1 VIAGTLLRADDFPGL
16 RLYLSVVSAPARR
29 ILLADAD
36 AFYVAVARLVDPEG
50 AGKAPLLI
58 VGGSRESRGVV
69 CSASYET
76 RKFGV
81 RSAMP
86 TAQALKLCPQ
96 AMCVPVPR
104 GACSRKSAEIRRVL
118 QKFTPVVEGASID
131 EWYLDMG
138 GTEQLYEGEPL
149 ERTAHRIRSAARDA
163 TGLSISIGGGTNK
176 LVAKMAV
183 EVAKPKPDNDATG
196 VHIVAPGDEA
206 SFLKR
211 FLLAEI
217 PMIGPKFQIRL
228 ERAGLRT
235 VNDVLDHPL
244 PELIRWFG
252 DREGQWLF
260 DRVRGIDGSPVE
272 GREEQ
277 KSMSREETFAADVSD
292 DAALERELFALV
304 ARASSDLRSELLAA
318 RTIRVKLKDADFTVR
333 QASRTLPEA
342 VVSDRV
348 IYGIA
353 RELLHTLRSRRRT
366 PARLIGVALSSLASN
381 PAPPQLALF
390 EERDAS
396 LETERDRTLARAVD
410 VVRKKFGQDSIG
422 AAQLQRPDDH
432 DDE

>member
-1 VIAGTLLRADDFPGL
+1 MT
-16 RLYLSVVSAPARR
+16 ARR

-36 AFYVAVARLVDPEG
+36 AFYVAVARLIDPEG
-50 AGKAPLLI
+50 AGKAALLI

-118 QKFTPVVEGASID
+118 QRFTPVVEGASID

-138 GTEQLYEGEPL
+138 GTEQLYDNEPL
-149 ERTAHRIRSAARDA
+149 ERTAHRMRDA
-163 TGLSISIGGGTNK
+163 VRAEAGLSISIGGGTNK

-183 EVAKPKPDNDATG
+183 EVAKPKPDNKATG

-206 SFLKR
+206 TFLKR

-217 PMIGPKFQIRL
+217 PMVGPKFVTRL

-235 VNDVLDHPL
+235 VNDVLEHPL
-244 PELIRWFG
+244 SELIRWFG
-252 DREGQWLF
+252 DREGQWLH
-260 DRVRGIDGSPVE
+260 DRVRGIDSGEVE
-272 GREEQ
+272 GHGEQ
-277 KSMSREETFAADVSD
+277 KSMSREETFSVDVSD
-292 DAALERELFALV
+292 DATLEKELFALV
-304 ARASSDLRSELLAA
+304 ARVASDLRAELLSA
-318 RTIRVKLKDADFTVR
+318 RTIRVKIKDADFTIR

-348 IYGIA
+348 IYGVA
-353 RELLHTLRSRRRT
+353 RELLHSLRTRRRT
-366 PARLIGVALSSLASN
+366 AARLIGIALSGLATN
-381 PAPPQLALF
+381 PEPPQLALF
-390 EERDAS
+390 VDATAS
-396 LETERDRTLARAVD
+396 LETERDRTVARTVD
-410 VVRKKFGQDSIG
+410 SVRRKFGQDAIG
-422 AAQLQRPDDH
+422 SAQLSKH
-432 DDE
+432 DDES

>member
-1 VIAGTLLRADDFPGL
+1 M
-16 RLYLSVVSAPARR
+16 SAPARR

-36 AFYVAVARLVDPEG
+36 AFYVAVARLIDPEG
-50 AGKAPLLI
+50 AGKAALLI

-118 QKFTPVVEGASID
+118 QRFTPVVEGASID
-131 EWYLDMG
+131 EWYLDLG
-138 GTEQLYEGEPL
+138 GTEQLYDNEPL
-149 ERTAHRIRSAARDA
+149 ERTAHRMRDA
-163 TGLSISIGGGTNK
+163 VRAEAGLSISIGGGTNK

-183 EVAKPKPDNDATG
+183 EVAKPKPDNKATG
-196 VHIVAPGDEA
+196 VHIVAPGEEA
-206 SFLKR
+206 IFLKR

-217 PMIGPKFQIRL
+217 PQVGPKFVTRL

-235 VNDVLDHPL
+235 VNDVLEHPL
-244 PELIRWFG
+244 SELIRWFG

-260 DRVRGIDGSPVE
+260 DRVRGIDSAHVE
-272 GREEQ
+272 GYGEQ
-277 KSMSREETFAADVSD
+277 KSMSREETFSSDVSD
-292 DAALERELFALV
+292 DATLEHELFALV
-304 ARASSDLRSELLAA
+304 ARVASDMRSELLSA
-318 RTIRVKLKDADFTVR
+318 RTIRVKIKDADFTIR
-333 QASRTLPEA
+333 QAGRTLNEA

-348 IYGIA
+348 IYGVA

-366 PARLIGVALSSLASN
+366 AARLIGIALSSLATN
-381 PAPPQLALF
+381 PEPPQLALF
-390 EERDAS
+390 DDRAAS
-396 LETERDRTLARAVD
+396 LETERDRTVARTVD
-410 VVRKKFGQDSIG
+410 NVRKKFGQDAIG
-422 AAQLQRPDDH
+422 AAQLSKH
-432 DDE
+432 EDED

>member
-1 VIAGTLLRADDFPGL
+1 MGCFAKTQF
-16 RLYLSVVSAPARR
+16 YLSLVPAPSRR

-36 AFYVAVARLVDPEG
+36 AFYVAVARLIDPEG
-50 AGKAPLLI
+50 AGKAALLI

-118 QKFTPVVEGASID
+118 QRFTPVVEAASID
-131 EWYLDMG
+131 EWYLDLG
-138 GTEQLYEGEPL
+138 GTEQLYDHESL
-149 ERTAHRIRSAARDA
+149 ERTAHRMRDA
-163 TGLSISIGGGTNK
+163 VRAEAGLSISIGGGTNK

-183 EVAKPKPDNDATG
+183 EVAKPKPDNNATG
-196 VHIVAPGDEA
+196 VHIVAPGEEA
-206 SFLKR
+206 TFLKR

-217 PMIGPKFQIRL
+217 PQVGPKFVMRL

-235 VNDVLDHPL
+235 VNDVLEHPL
-244 PELIRWFG
+244 SELIRWFG

-260 DRVRGIDGSPVE
+260 DRVRGIDSAHVE
-272 GREEQ
+272 GHGEQ
-277 KSMSREETFAADVSD
+277 KSMSREETFSSDVSD
-292 DAALERELFALV
+292 DAVLERELFALV
-304 ARASSDLRSELLAA
+304 ARAASDMRSELLSA
-318 RTIRVKLKDADFTVR
+318 RTIRVKIKDADFTIR
-333 QASRTLPEA
+333 QAGRTLNEA

-348 IYGIA
+348 IYGVA

-366 PARLIGVALSSLASN
+366 AARLIGIALSSLATN
-381 PAPPQLALF
+381 PEPPQLALF
-390 EERDAS
+390 DDRGAS
-396 LETERDRTLARAVD
+396 LETERDRTVARTVD
-410 VVRKKFGQDSIG
+410 SVRKKFGQDAIG
-422 AAQLQRPDDH
+422 AAQLSKH
-432 DDE
+432 EDED

>member
-1 VIAGTLLRADDFPGL
+1 M
-16 RLYLSVVSAPARR
+16 SATARR

-36 AFYVAVARLVDPEG
+36 AFYVAVARLIDPEG
-50 AGKAPLLI
+50 AGKATLLI

-118 QKFTPVVEGASID
+118 QRFTPVVEGASID

-138 GTEQLYEGEPL
+138 GTEQLYEHEPF
-149 ERTAHRIRSAARDA
+149 ERTAHRMRDA
-163 TGLSISIGGGTNK
+163 VRAEAGLSISIGGGTNK

-183 EVAKPKPDNDATG
+183 EVAKPKPDNNATG

-206 SFLKR
+206 TFLKR
-211 FLLAEI
+211 FLLSEI
-217 PMIGPKFQIRL
+217 PMVGPKFVTRL

-235 VNDVLDHPL
+235 VTDVLEHPL
-244 PELIRWFG
+244 SELIHWFG
-252 DREGQWLF
+252 DREGQWLY
-260 DRVRGIDGSPVE
+260 DRVRGIDSGAVE
-272 GREEQ
+272 GHGEQ
-277 KSMSREETFAADVSD
+277 KSMSREETFSADISD

-304 ARASSDLRSELLAA
+304 ARVASDLRAELLSA
-318 RTIRVKLKDADFTVR
+318 RTIRVKIKDADFTIR
-333 QASRTLPEA
+333 QAGRTLPEA

-348 IYGIA
+348 IYGVA
-353 RELLHTLRSRRRT
+353 RELLHSLRARRRT
-366 PARLIGVALSSLASN
+366 AARLIGVALSGLATN
-381 PAPPQLALF
+381 PEPPQLALF
-390 EERDAS
+390 VDATAS
-396 LETERDRTLARAVD
+396 LETERDRAVARTVD
-410 VVRKKFGQDSIG
+410 SVRRKFGQDAIG
-422 AAQLQRPDDH
+422 SAQLSKH
-432 DDE
+432 DDES

>member
-1 VIAGTLLRADDFPGL
+1 M
-16 RLYLSVVSAPARR
+16 PAAVPR

-50 AGKAPLLI
+50 AGKTPLLI
-58 VGGSRESRGVV
+58 VGGSPDSRGVV

-86 TAQALKLCPQ
+86 TSQALRLCPQ

-118 QKFTPVVEGASID
+118 QRFTPVVEGASID
-131 EWYLDMG
+131 EWYLDLA
-138 GTEQLYEGEPL
+138 GTERLYSGEPL
-149 ERTAHRIRSAARDA
+149 AMTARRIRRAVRDA
-163 TGLSISIGGGTNK
+163 TGLSVSIGGGTNK

-196 VHIVAPGDEA
+196 VYIVAPGQEA
-206 SFLKR
+206 RFLKR

-217 PMIGPKFQIRL
+217 PLVGPKFQARL

-235 VNDVLDHPL
+235 VNDVLAHEL

-252 DREGQWLF
+252 DSEGQWLWH
-260 DRVRGIDGSPVE
+260 RVRGVDSSPVE

-277 KSMSREETFAADVSD
+277 KSMSREETFAADTND
-292 DAALERELFALV
+292 DATLERELFALV
-304 ARASSDLRSELLAA
+304 ARAATDLRSELLSA
-318 RTIRVKLKDADFTVR
+318 RTIRVKLKDADFRIR

-348 IYGIA
+348 IYAIA
-353 RELLHTLRSRRRT
+353 RELLHTLRKRRRT
-366 PARLIGVALSSLASN
+366 PARLIGISLSSLATD

-390 EERDAS
+390 EERSPS
-396 LETERDRTLARAVD
+396 LETDRDRTISRAVD
-410 VVRKKFGQDSIG
+410 AVRTKFGVDAIG
-422 AAQLQRPDDH
+422 AAKLRRQ
-432 DDE
+432 DDEE

>member
-1 VIAGTLLRADDFPGL
+1 M
-16 RLYLSVVSAPARR
+16 SATPRR

-36 AFYVAVARLVDPEG
+36 AFYVAVARLVDPDG

-81 RSAMP
+81 RSAMS

-118 QKFTPVVEGASID
+118 QKFTPLVESASID
-131 EWYLDMG
+131 EWYLDLD
-138 GTEQLYEGEPL
+138 GTEQLYANEPL
-149 ERTAHRIRSAARDA
+149 ERTAHRIRDAAREA
-163 TGLSISIGGGTNK
+163 TGLSVSIGGGTNK

-183 EVAKPKPDNDATG
+183 EVAKPKPDNKATG

-206 SFLKR
+206 VFLKR

-217 PMIGPKFQIRL
+217 PLVGPKFQLRL

-235 VNDVLDHPL
+235 VNDVLEHPL

-252 DREGQWLF
+252 DREGQWLW
-260 DRVRGIDGSPVE
+260 DRVRGIDGSQVE

-277 KSMSREETFAADVSD
+277 KSMSREETFPADVSD

-318 RTIRVKLKDADFTVR
+318 RTIRVKIRDADFAIR

-366 PARLIGVALSSLASN
+366 PARLIGIALSSLASN

-390 EERDAS
+390 EERGAS
-396 LETERDRTLARAVD
+396 LETERDRTLAQTVDAV
-410 VVRKKFGQDSIG
+410 RRKFGHDAIG
-422 AAQLQRPDDH
+422 AAQLATH
-432 DDE
+432 DEDEE

>member
-1 VIAGTLLRADDFPGL
+1 
-16 RLYLSVVSAPARR
+16 VSAPARR

-36 AFYVAVARLVDPEG
+36 AFYVAVARLIDPEG

-118 QKFTPVVEGASID
+118 QRFTPVVEGASID
-131 EWYLDMG
+131 EWYLDLD
-138 GTEQLYEGEPL
+138 GTEQLYDNEPL
-149 ERTAHRIRSAARDA
+149 QRTAHRIRDA
-163 TGLSISIGGGTNK
+163 VRTETSLSISIGGGTNK

-183 EVAKPKPDNDATG
+183 EVAKPKPDNNATG

-206 SFLKR
+206 TFLKR

-217 PMIGPKFQIRL
+217 PQVGPKFVTRL

-235 VNDVLDHPL
+235 VNDVLEHPL
-244 PELIRWFG
+244 SELIRWFG
-252 DREGQWLF
+252 DREGQWLW
-260 DRVRGIDGSPVE
+260 DRVRGIDSGVVE
-272 GREEQ
+272 GHGDQ
-277 KSMSREETFAADVSD
+277 KSMSREETFSADIND
-292 DAALERELFALV
+292 DAALERELFALSARV
-304 ARASSDLRSELLAA
+304 ASDLRSELLAA
-318 RTIRVKLKDADFTVR
+318 RTIRVKLKDADFRIR
-333 QASRTLPEA
+333 QAGRTLPEA

-348 IYGIA
+348 IYGVA
-353 RELLHTLRSRRRT
+353 RELLHSLRSRRRIA
-366 PARLIGVALSSLASN
+366 ARLIGIALSSLATS
-381 PAPPQLALF
+381 PEPPQLALF
-390 EERDAS
+390 SDTTAS
-396 LETERDRTLARAVD
+396 LETERDRTVSRTVD
-410 VVRKKFGQDSIG
+410 VVRAKFGQDAIG
-422 AAQLQRPDDH
+422 AAQLSKH
-432 DDE
+432 EDEE

>member
-1 VIAGTLLRADDFPGL
+1 M
-16 RLYLSVVSAPARR
+16 SATARR

-36 AFYVAVARLVDPEG
+36 AFYVAVARLIDPEG
-50 AGKAPLLI
+50 AGKAALLI

-118 QKFTPVVEGASID
+118 QRFTPVVEGASID
-131 EWYLDMG
+131 EWYLDLA
-138 GTEQLYEGEPL
+138 GTEQLYDQEPL
-149 ERTAHRIRSAARDA
+149 ERTAHRIRDA
-163 TGLSISIGGGTNK
+163 VRAETSLSVSIGGGTNK

-183 EVAKPKPDNDATG
+183 EVAKPKPDNNATG
-196 VHIVAPGDEA
+196 VHIVAPGEEA
-206 SFLKR
+206 TFLKR

-217 PMIGPKFQIRL
+217 PLVGPKFVTRL

-235 VNDVLDHPL
+235 VNDVLEHPL

-252 DREGQWLF
+252 DREGQWLH
-260 DRVRGIDGSPVE
+260 DRVRGMDTGSVE
-272 GREEQ
+272 GHGEQ
-277 KSMSREETFAADVSD
+277 KSMSREETFSTDISD
-292 DAALERELFALV
+292 DATLERELFALAARV
-304 ARASSDLRSELLAA
+304 ASDLRAELLAA
-318 RTIRVKLKDADFTVR
+318 RTIRVKIKDADFTVR
-333 QASRTLPEA
+333 QAGRTLPEA

-348 IYGIA
+348 IYGVA

-366 PARLIGVALSSLASN
+366 PARLIGIALSSLATS
-381 PAPPQLALF
+381 PEPPQLALF
-390 EERDAS
+390 ADATAT
-396 LETERDRTLARAVD
+396 LETERDRTVARTID
-410 VVRKKFGQDSIG
+410 VVRAKFGQDAIG
-422 AAQLQRPDDH
+422 AAQLSKH
-432 DDE
+432 DDEE

>member
-1 VIAGTLLRADDFPGL
+1 M
-16 RLYLSVVSAPARR
+16 PAAVPR

-50 AGKAPLLI
+50 AGKTPLLI
-58 VGGSRESRGVV
+58 VGGSPDSRGVV

-86 TAQALKLCPQ
+86 TSQALRLCPQ

-118 QKFTPVVEGASID
+118 QRFTPVVEGASID
-131 EWYLDMG
+131 EWYLDLA
-138 GTEQLYEGEPL
+138 GTERLYSDEPL
-149 ERTAHRIRSAARDA
+149 AMTARRIRRAVRDA
-163 TGLSISIGGGTNK
+163 TGLSVSIGGGTNK

-196 VHIVAPGDEA
+196 VYIVAPGQEA
-206 SFLKR
+206 RFLKR

-217 PMIGPKFQIRL
+217 PLVGPKFQARL

-235 VNDVLDHPL
+235 VNDVLAHEL

-252 DREGQWLF
+252 DSEGQWLWH
-260 DRVRGIDGSPVE
+260 RVRGVDSSPVE

-277 KSMSREETFAADVSD
+277 KSMSREETFAADTND
-292 DAALERELFALV
+292 DATLERELFALV
-304 ARASSDLRSELLAA
+304 ARAATDLRSELLSA
-318 RTIRVKLKDADFTVR
+318 RTIRVKLKDADFRIR

-348 IYGIA
+348 IYAIA
-353 RELLHTLRSRRRT
+353 RELLHTLRKRRRT
-366 PARLIGVALSSLASN
+366 PARLIGISLSSLATD

-390 EERDAS
+390 EERSPS
-396 LETERDRTLARAVD
+396 LETDRDRTISRAVD
-410 VVRKKFGQDSIG
+410 AVRTKFGVDAIG
-422 AAQLQRPDDH
+422 AAKLRRQ
-432 DDE
+432 DDEE

>member
-1 VIAGTLLRADDFPGL
+1 MSG
-16 RLYLSVVSAPARR
+16 PARR

-36 AFYVAVARLVDPEG
+36 AFYVAVARLIDPEG
-50 AGKAPLLI
+50 AGRAPLLI

-118 QKFTPVVEGASID
+118 QRFTPVVEGASID
-131 EWYLDMG
+131 EWYLDLG
-138 GTEQLYEGEPL
+138 GTEQLYDNEPL
-149 ERTAHRIRSAARDA
+149 ERTAQRIRDA
-163 TGLSISIGGGTNK
+163 VRAETSLSISIGGGTNK

-183 EVAKPKPDNDATG
+183 EVAKPKPDNNATG

-206 SFLKR
+206 HFLKR

-217 PMIGPKFQIRL
+217 PLVGPKFQNRL

-235 VNDVLDHPL
+235 VSDVLEHSL

-252 DREGQWLF
+252 DREGQWLW
-260 DRVRGIDGSPVE
+260 DRVRGIDSDAVE
-272 GREEQ
+272 GHGDQ
-277 KSMSREETFAADVSD
+277 KSMSREETFGADIND
-292 DAALERELFALV
+292 DAALERELFALA
-304 ARASSDLRSELLAA
+304 ARAASDLRSELLAA
-318 RTIRVKLKDADFTVR
+318 RTIRVKIKDADFRIR
-333 QASRTLPEA
+333 QAGRTLPEA

-348 IYGIA
+348 IYGVA
-353 RELLHTLRSRRRT
+353 RELLHTLRSRRRIA
-366 PARLIGVALSSLASN
+366 ARLIGISLSTLVTN
-381 PAPPQLALF
+381 PEPPQLALF
-390 EERDAS
+390 EEKGAS
-396 LETERDRTLARAVD
+396 LETDRDRTVARTMD
-410 VVRKKFGQDSIG
+410 VVRRRFGHDAIS
-422 AAQLQRPDDH
+422 AARLRKH
-432 DDE
+432 EDEE

>member
-1 VIAGTLLRADDFPGL
+1 M
-16 RLYLSVVSAPARR
+16 SAPRR

-36 AFYVAVARLVDPEG
+36 AFYVAVARLVDPDG

-118 QKFTPVVEGASID
+118 QKFTPTVEGASID
-131 EWYLDMG
+131 EWYLDLG
-138 GTEQLYEGEPL
+138 GTEQLYDNEPL
-149 ERTAHRIRSAARDA
+149 ERTAHRIRGAVREA
-163 TGLSISIGGGTNK
+163 TELSISIGGGTNK

-183 EVAKPKPDNDATG
+183 EVAKPKPDNNATG
-196 VHIVAPGDEA
+196 VHIVAPGDESA
-206 SFLKR
+206 FLKR

-217 PMIGPKFQIRL
+217 PLIGPKFQSRL

-235 VNDVLDHPL
+235 VTDVLDHPL

-252 DREGQWLF
+252 DREGQWLW
-260 DRVRGIDGSPVE
+260 DRVRGIDDTPVE
-272 GREEQ
+272 GHGEQ
-277 KSMSREETFAADVSD
+277 KSMSREETFSTDVSD
-292 DAALERELFALV
+292 DATLERELFALV
-304 ARASSDLRSELLAA
+304 ARAASDLRSELLSA
-318 RTIRVKLKDADFTVR
+318 RTIRVKIKDADFTIR
-333 QASRTLPEA
+333 QANRTLPEA

-348 IYGIA
+348 IYGVA
-353 RELLHTLRSRRRT
+353 RELLHTLRKRRRT
-366 PARLIGVALSSLASN
+366 PARLIGVALSSLVSN

-390 EERDAS
+390 EERGAS
-396 LETERDRTLARAVD
+396 LETERDRTVARTVD
-410 VVRKKFGQDSIG
+410 VVRRKFGQDAIG
-422 AAQLQRPDDH
+422 AAQLQRPD
-432 DDE
+432 EEE

>member
-1 VIAGTLLRADDFPGL
+1 M
-16 RLYLSVVSAPARR
+16 SATPRR

-36 AFYVAVARLVDPEG
+36 AFYVAVARLIDPEG
-50 AGKAPLLI
+50 AGKAVLLI

-118 QKFTPVVEGASID
+118 QRFTPVVEGASID
-131 EWYLDMG
+131 EWYLDLG
-138 GTEQLYEGEPL
+138 GTEQLYDNEPL
-149 ERTAHRIRSAARDA
+149 ERTAHRMRDA
-163 TGLSISIGGGTNK
+163 VRAETGLSISIGGGTNK

-183 EVAKPKPDNDATG
+183 EVAKPKPDNNATG
-196 VHIVAPGDEA
+196 VHIVPPGEEA
-206 SFLKR
+206 TFLKR

-217 PMIGPKFQIRL
+217 PMVGPKFVTRL

-235 VNDVLDHPL
+235 VNDVLEHPL

-252 DREGQWLF
+252 DREGQWLH
-260 DRVRGIDGSPVE
+260 DRVRGVDGALVE
-272 GREEQ
+272 GHGEQ
-277 KSMSREETFAADVSD
+277 KSMSREETFSADISD
-292 DAALERELFALV
+292 DAVLERELFALV
-304 ARASSDLRSELLAA
+304 ARVASDLRSELLSA
-318 RTIRVKLKDADFTVR
+318 RTIRVKIKDADFTIR
-333 QASRTLPEA
+333 QAGRTLTEA

-348 IYGIA
+348 IYGVA

-366 PARLIGVALSSLASN
+366 AARLIGIALSSLATN
-381 PAPPQLALF
+381 PEPPQLALF
-390 EERDAS
+390 DDRAAS
-396 LETERDRTLARAVD
+396 LETERDRAVARTVD
-410 VVRKKFGQDSIG
+410 SVRRKFGQDAIG
-422 AAQLQRPDDH
+422 AAQLSKH
-432 DDE
+432 DDDAD

>member
-1 VIAGTLLRADDFPGL
+1 
-16 RLYLSVVSAPARR
+16 VSATARR

-36 AFYVAVARLVDPEG
+36 AFYVAVARLIDPEG

-118 QKFTPVVEGASID
+118 QRFTPVVEGASID
-131 EWYLDMG
+131 EWYLDLG
-138 GTEQLYEGEPL
+138 GTEQLYDHEPL
-149 ERTAHRIRSAARDA
+149 ERTAHRIRNAVREE
-163 TGLSISIGGGTNK
+163 TELSVSIGGGTNK

-183 EVAKPKPDNDATG
+183 EVAKPKPDNNATG
-196 VHIVAPGDEA
+196 VHVVAPGDEA
-206 SFLKR
+206 TFLKR

-217 PMIGPKFQIRL
+217 PMVGPKFVTRL

-235 VNDVLDHPL
+235 VNDVLEHPL

-252 DREGQWLF
+252 DREGQWLH
-260 DRVRGIDGSPVE
+260 DRVRGIDSGEVE
-272 GREEQ
+272 GHGEQ
-277 KSMSREETFAADVSD
+277 KSMSREETFSTDISD
-292 DAALERELFALV
+292 DATLERELFALV
-304 ARASSDLRSELLAA
+304 ARVASDLRTELLSA
-318 RTIRVKLKDADFTVR
+318 RTIRVKIKDADFTIR
-333 QASRTLPEA
+333 QAGRTLPEA

-348 IYGIA
+348 IYNVA
-353 RELLHTLRSRRRT
+353 RELLHTLRARRRT
-366 PARLIGVALSSLASN
+366 AARLIGVSLSSLVTN
-381 PAPPQLALF
+381 PEPPQLALF
-390 EERDAS
+390 ADTAPT
-396 LETERDRTLARAVD
+396 LETERDRTVARTVD
-410 VVRKKFGQDSIG
+410 SVRRKFGQDAIG
-422 AAQLQRPDDH
+422 AAQLSKH
-432 DDE
+432 DDES

>member
-1 VIAGTLLRADDFPGL
+1 M
-16 RLYLSVVSAPARR
+16 
-29 ILLADAD
+29 LLADAD

-118 QKFTPVVEGASID
+118 QRFTPVVEGASID
-131 EWYLDMG
+131 EWYLDLA
-138 GTEQLYEGEPL
+138 GTERLYDDEPL
-149 ERTAHRIRSAARDA
+149 ERTAHRIRDA
-163 TGLSISIGGGTNK
+163 VRAETSLSISIGGGTNK

-183 EVAKPKPDNDATG
+183 EVAKPKPGNTASG

-206 SFLKR
+206 TFLKR

-217 PMIGPKFQIRL
+217 PLVGPKFQNRL

-235 VNDVLDHPL
+235 VNNVLEHPL
-244 PELIRWFG
+244 PELVRWFG
-252 DREGQWLF
+252 EREGQWLW
-260 DRVRGIDGSPVE
+260 DRVRGIDSGEVE
-272 GREEQ
+272 GHGDQ
-277 KSMSREETFAADVSD
+277 KSMSREETFSVDIND
-292 DAALERELFALV
+292 NAALERELFALV
-304 ARASSDLRSELLAA
+304 SRVASDMRTELLSA
-318 RTIRVKLKDADFTVR
+318 RTIRVKIKDADFRIR
-333 QASRTLPEA
+333 QAGRTLPDA

-348 IYGIA
+348 IYGVA

-366 PARLIGVALSSLASN
+366 AARLIGIALSSLVTN
-381 PAPPQLALF
+381 PEPPQLALF
-390 EERDAS
+390 EERSAS
-396 LETERDRTLARAVD
+396 LETERDRTVARTMD
-410 VVRKKFGQDSIG
+410 VVRRKFGQDAIT
-422 AAQLQRPDDH
+422 AARLSRH
-432 DDE
+432 DDD

>member
-1 VIAGTLLRADDFPGL
+1 M
-16 RLYLSVVSAPARR
+16 SATARR

-36 AFYVAVARLVDPEG
+36 AFYVAVARLIDPEG
-50 AGKAPLLI
+50 AGKAALLI

-118 QKFTPVVEGASID
+118 QRFTPVVEGASID
-131 EWYLDMG
+131 EWYLDLA
-138 GTEQLYEGEPL
+138 GTEQLYDQEPL
-149 ERTAHRIRSAARDA
+149 ERTAHRIRDA
-163 TGLSISIGGGTNK
+163 VRAETSLSVSIGGGTNK

-183 EVAKPKPDNDATG
+183 EVAKPKPDNNATG
-196 VHIVAPGDEA
+196 VHIVAPGEEA
-206 SFLKR
+206 TFLKR

-217 PMIGPKFQIRL
+217 PLVGPKFVTRL

-235 VNDVLDHPL
+235 VNDVLEHPL

-252 DREGQWLF
+252 DREGQWLY
-260 DRVRGIDGSPVE
+260 DRVRGMDTGSVE
-272 GREEQ
+272 GHGEQ
-277 KSMSREETFAADVSD
+277 KSMSREETFSTDISD
-292 DAALERELFALV
+292 DATLERELFALAARV
-304 ARASSDLRSELLAA
+304 ASDLRAELLAA
-318 RTIRVKLKDADFTVR
+318 RTIRVKIKDADFTVR
-333 QASRTLPEA
+333 QAGRTLPEA

-348 IYGIA
+348 IYGVA

-366 PARLIGVALSSLASN
+366 PARLIGIALSSLATS
-381 PAPPQLALF
+381 PEPPQLALF
-390 EERDAS
+390 ADATAT
-396 LETERDRTLARAVD
+396 LETERDRTVARTID
-410 VVRKKFGQDSIG
+410 VVRAKFGKDAIG
-422 AAQLQRPDDH
+422 AAQLSKH
-432 DDE
+432 DDEE

>member
-1 VIAGTLLRADDFPGL
+1 M
-16 RLYLSVVSAPARR
+16 SATARR

-36 AFYVAVARLVDPEG
+36 AFYVAVARLIDPEG
-50 AGKAPLLI
+50 AGKATLLI

-118 QKFTPVVEGASID
+118 QRFTPVVEGASID

-138 GTEQLYEGEPL
+138 GTEQLYEHEPL
-149 ERTAHRIRSAARDA
+149 ERTAHRMRDA
-163 TGLSISIGGGTNK
+163 VRAEVGLSISIGGGTNK

-183 EVAKPKPDNDATG
+183 EVAKPKPDNNATG

-206 SFLKR
+206 TFLKR

-217 PMIGPKFQIRL
+217 PMVGPKFVTRL

-235 VNDVLDHPL
+235 VTDVLEHPL
-244 PELIRWFG
+244 SELIHWFG
-252 DREGQWLF
+252 DREGQWLY
-260 DRVRGIDGSPVE
+260 DRVRGIDSGAVE
-272 GREEQ
+272 GHGEQ
-277 KSMSREETFAADVSD
+277 KSMSREETFSADISD

-304 ARASSDLRSELLAA
+304 ARVASDLRAELLSA
-318 RTIRVKLKDADFTVR
+318 RTIRVKIKDADFTIR
-333 QASRTLPEA
+333 QAGRTLPEA

-348 IYGIA
+348 IYGVA
-353 RELLHTLRSRRRT
+353 RELLHSLRARRRT
-366 PARLIGVALSSLASN
+366 AARLIGVALSGLATN
-381 PAPPQLALF
+381 PEPPQLALF
-390 EERDAS
+390 VDATAP
-396 LETERDRTLARAVD
+396 LETERDRAVARTVD
-410 VVRKKFGQDSIG
+410 SVRRKFGQDAIG
-422 AAQLQRPDDH
+422 SAQLSKH
-432 DDE
+432 DDES

>member
-1 VIAGTLLRADDFPGL
+1 M
-16 RLYLSVVSAPARR
+16 SATARR

-36 AFYVAVARLVDPEG
+36 AFYVAVARLIDPEG
-50 AGKAPLLI
+50 AGKATLLI

-118 QKFTPVVEGASID
+118 QRFTPVVEGASID

-138 GTEQLYEGEPL
+138 GTEQLYEHEPL
-149 ERTAHRIRSAARDA
+149 ERTAHRMRDA
-163 TGLSISIGGGTNK
+163 VRAEVGLSISIGGGTNK

-183 EVAKPKPDNDATG
+183 EVAKPKPDNNATG

-206 SFLKR
+206 TFLRR

-217 PMIGPKFQIRL
+217 PMVGPKFVTRL

-235 VNDVLDHPL
+235 VTDVLEHPL
-244 PELIRWFG
+244 SELIHWFG
-252 DREGQWLF
+252 DREGQWLY
-260 DRVRGIDGSPVE
+260 DRVRGIDSGAVE
-272 GREEQ
+272 GHGEQ
-277 KSMSREETFAADVSD
+277 KSMSREETFSTDISD
-292 DAALERELFALV
+292 DATLERELFALV
-304 ARASSDLRSELLAA
+304 ARVASDLRAELLSA
-318 RTIRVKLKDADFTVR
+318 RTIRVKIKDADFTIR
-333 QASRTLPEA
+333 QAGRTLPEA

-348 IYGIA
+348 IYGVA
-353 RELLHTLRSRRRT
+353 RELLHSLRTRRRT
-366 PARLIGVALSSLASN
+366 AARLIGVALSGLATN
-381 PAPPQLALF
+381 PEPPQLALF
-390 EERDAS
+390 ADAAAS
-396 LETERDRTLARAVD
+396 LETERDRTVARTVD
-410 VVRKKFGQDSIG
+410 SVRRKFGQDAIG
-422 AAQLQRPDDH
+422 SAQLSKH
-432 DDE
+432 DDES

>member
-1 VIAGTLLRADDFPGL
+1 VT
-16 RLYLSVVSAPARR
+16 ARR

-36 AFYVAVARLVDPEG
+36 AFYVAVARLIDPEG
-50 AGKAPLLI
+50 AGKAALLI

-118 QKFTPVVEGASID
+118 QRFTPVVEGASID

-138 GTEQLYEGEPL
+138 GTEQLYDNEPL
-149 ERTAHRIRSAARDA
+149 ERTAHRMRDA
-163 TGLSISIGGGTNK
+163 VRAEAGLSISIGGGTNK

-183 EVAKPKPDNDATG
+183 EVAKPKPDNKATG

-206 SFLKR
+206 TFLKR

-217 PMIGPKFQIRL
+217 PMVGPKFVTRL

-235 VNDVLDHPL
+235 VNDVLEHPL
-244 PELIRWFG
+244 SELIRWFG
-252 DREGQWLF
+252 DREGQWLH
-260 DRVRGIDGSPVE
+260 DRVRGIDSGEVE
-272 GREEQ
+272 GHGEQ
-277 KSMSREETFAADVSD
+277 KSMSREETFSVDVSD
-292 DAALERELFALV
+292 DATLEKELFALV
-304 ARASSDLRSELLAA
+304 ARVASDLRAELLSA
-318 RTIRVKLKDADFTVR
+318 RTIRVKIKDADFTIR

-348 IYGIA
+348 IYGVA
-353 RELLHTLRSRRRT
+353 RELLHSLRTRRRT
-366 PARLIGVALSSLASN
+366 AARLIGIALSGLATN
-381 PAPPQLALF
+381 PEPPQLALF
-390 EERDAS
+390 VDATAS
-396 LETERDRTLARAVD
+396 LETERDRTVARTVD
-410 VVRKKFGQDSIG
+410 SVRRKFGQDAIG
-422 AAQLQRPDDH
+422 SAQLSKH
-432 DDE
+432 DDES

>member
-1 VIAGTLLRADDFPGL
+1 M
-16 RLYLSVVSAPARR
+16 SATARR

-36 AFYVAVARLVDPEG
+36 AFYVAVARLIDPEG
-50 AGKAPLLI
+50 AGKSPLLI

-118 QKFTPVVEGASID
+118 QRFTPVVEGASID
-131 EWYLDMG
+131 EWYLDLG
-138 GTEQLYEGEPL
+138 GTEQLYDHESL
-149 ERTAHRIRSAARDA
+149 ERTAHRIREAVREETS
-163 TGLSISIGGGTNK
+163 LSVSMGGGTNK

-183 EVAKPKPDNDATG
+183 EVAKPKPDNNATG
-196 VHIVAPGDEA
+196 VHVVAPGEEA
-206 SFLKR
+206 TFLKR

-217 PMIGPKFQIRL
+217 PLVGPKFVTRL

-235 VNDVLDHPL
+235 VNDVLEHPL

-252 DREGQWLF
+252 DREGQWLYE
-260 DRVRGIDGSPVE
+260 RVRGIDSGAVE
-272 GREEQ
+272 GHGEQ
-277 KSMSREETFAADVSD
+277 KSMSREETFSTDISD
-292 DAALERELFALV
+292 DATLERELFALCARV
-304 ARASSDLRSELLAA
+304 ASDLRAELLAA
-318 RTIRVKLKDADFTVR
+318 RTIRVKIKDADFTIR
-333 QASRTLPEA
+333 QAGRTLPEA

-348 IYGIA
+348 IYGVA

-366 PARLIGVALSSLASN
+366 AARLIGIALSSLATS
-381 PAPPQLALF
+381 PEPPQLALF
-390 EERDAS
+390 PDATAS
-396 LETERDRTLARAVD
+396 LETERDRKVAHTVDAVRA
-410 VVRKKFGQDSIG
+410 KFGQDAIG
-422 AAQLQRPDDH
+422 AAQLSKH
-432 DDE
+432 EDES

>member
-1 VIAGTLLRADDFPGL
+1 
-16 RLYLSVVSAPARR
+16 VSAPARR

-36 AFYVAVARLVDPEG
+36 AFYVAVARLIDPEG

-118 QKFTPVVEGASID
+118 QRFTPVVEGASID

-138 GTEQLYEGEPL
+138 GTEQLYEHEPL
-149 ERTAHRIRSAARDA
+149 ERTAHRIREAVREETS
-163 TGLSISIGGGTNK
+163 LSVSIGGGTNK

-183 EVAKPKPDNDATG
+183 EVAKPKPDNNATG
-196 VHIVAPGDEA
+196 VHIVPPGDEA
-206 SFLKR
+206 TFLKR

-217 PMIGPKFQIRL
+217 PLVGPKFVTRL

-235 VNDVLDHPL
+235 VNDVLEHPL

-252 DREGQWLF
+252 DREAQWLYE
-260 DRVRGIDGSPVE
+260 RVRGIDSGAVE
-272 GREEQ
+272 GHGEQ
-277 KSMSREETFAADVSD
+277 KSMSREETFSTDISD
-292 DAALERELFALV
+292 DATLERELFALSARV
-304 ARASSDLRSELLAA
+304 ASDLRAELLAA
-318 RTIRVKLKDADFTVR
+318 RTIRVKIKDADFTVR
-333 QASRTLPEA
+333 QAGRTLPEA

-348 IYGIA
+348 IYGVA
-353 RELLHTLRSRRRT
+353 RELLHTLRKRRRT
-366 PARLIGVALSSLASN
+366 AARLIGIALSTLVTS
-381 PAPPQLALF
+381 PEPPQLALF
-390 EERDAS
+390 DDATAS
-396 LETERDRTLARAVD
+396 LETERDRTVARTID
-410 VVRKKFGQDSIG
+410 VVRAKFGQDAIG
-422 AAQLQRPDDH
+422 AAQLSKH
-432 DDE
+432 EDEG

>member
-1 VIAGTLLRADDFPGL
+1 VT
-16 RLYLSVVSAPARR
+16 ARR

-36 AFYVAVARLVDPEG
+36 AFYVAVARLIDPEG
-50 AGKAPLLI
+50 AGKAALLI

-118 QKFTPVVEGASID
+118 QRFTPVVEGASID

-138 GTEQLYEGEPL
+138 GTEQLYGHEPL
-149 ERTAHRIRSAARDA
+149 ERTAHRMRDA
-163 TGLSISIGGGTNK
+163 VRAEAGLSISIGGGTNK

-183 EVAKPKPDNDATG
+183 EVAKPKPDNNATG

-206 SFLKR
+206 TFLKR

-217 PMIGPKFQIRL
+217 PMVGPKFVTRL

-235 VNDVLDHPL
+235 VTDVLEHPL
-244 PELIRWFG
+244 SELIRWCG
-252 DREGQWLF
+252 DREGQWLY
-260 DRVRGIDGSPVE
+260 DRVRGIDSGAVE
-272 GREEQ
+272 GHGEQ
-277 KSMSREETFAADVSD
+277 KSMSREETFSADISD
-292 DAALERELFALV
+292 DATLERELFALV
-304 ARASSDLRSELLAA
+304 ARAASDLRAELLSA
-318 RTIRVKLKDADFTVR
+318 RTIRVKIKDADFTIR
-333 QASRTLPEA
+333 QAGRTLPEA

-348 IYGIA
+348 IYGVA
-353 RELLHTLRSRRRT
+353 RELLHSLRTRRRT
-366 PARLIGVALSSLASN
+366 AARLIGVALSGLATN
-381 PAPPQLALF
+381 PEPPQLALF
-390 EERDAS
+390 ADATAS
-396 LETERDRTLARAVD
+396 LETERDRTVARTVD
-410 VVRKKFGQDSIG
+410 SVRRKFGEDAIG
-422 AAQLQRPDDH
+422 SAQLSKH
-432 DDE
+432 DDES

>member
-1 VIAGTLLRADDFPGL
+1 M
-16 RLYLSVVSAPARR
+16 SATARR

-36 AFYVAVARLVDPEG
+36 AFYVAVARLIDPEG
-50 AGKAPLLI
+50 AGKATLLI

-118 QKFTPVVEGASID
+118 QRFTPVVEGASID

-138 GTEQLYEGEPL
+138 GTEQLYEHEPL
-149 ERTAHRIRSAARDA
+149 ERTAHRMRDA
-163 TGLSISIGGGTNK
+163 VRAEVGLSISIGGGTNK

-183 EVAKPKPDNDATG
+183 EVAKPKPDNNATG

-206 SFLKR
+206 TFLKR

-217 PMIGPKFQIRL
+217 PMVGPKFVTRL

-235 VNDVLDHPL
+235 VTDVLEHPL
-244 PELIRWFG
+244 SELIHWFG
-252 DREGQWLF
+252 DREGQWLY
-260 DRVRGIDGSPVE
+260 DRVRGIDSGAVE
-272 GREEQ
+272 GHGEQ
-277 KSMSREETFAADVSD
+277 KSMSREETFSTDISD
-292 DAALERELFALV
+292 DATLERELFALV
-304 ARASSDLRSELLAA
+304 ARVASDLRAELLSA
-318 RTIRVKLKDADFTVR
+318 RTIRVKIKDADFTIR
-333 QASRTLPEA
+333 QAGRTLPEA

-348 IYGIA
+348 IYGVA
-353 RELLHTLRSRRRT
+353 RELLHSLRARRRT
-366 PARLIGVALSSLASN
+366 AARLIGVALSGLATN
-381 PAPPQLALF
+381 PEPPQLALF
-390 EERDAS
+390 VDATAS
-396 LETERDRTLARAVD
+396 LETERDRAVARTVD
-410 VVRKKFGQDSIG
+410 SVRRKFGQDAIG
-422 AAQLQRPDDH
+422 SAQLSKH
-432 DDE
+432 DDES

>member
-1 VIAGTLLRADDFPGL
+1 
-16 RLYLSVVSAPARR
+16 VSATARR

-36 AFYVAVARLVDPEG
+36 AFYVAVARLIDPEG
-50 AGKAPLLI
+50 AGKATLLI

-118 QKFTPVVEGASID
+118 QRFTPVVEGASID

-138 GTEQLYEGEPL
+138 GTEQLYGHEPL
-149 ERTAHRIRSAARDA
+149 ERTAHRMRDA
-163 TGLSISIGGGTNK
+163 VRAEAGLSISIGGGTNK

-183 EVAKPKPDNDATG
+183 EVAKPKPDNNATG

-206 SFLKR
+206 TFLKR
-211 FLLAEI
+211 FLLSEI
-217 PMIGPKFQIRL
+217 PMVGPMFVTRL

-235 VNDVLDHPL
+235 VTDVLEHPL
-244 PELIRWFG
+244 SELIHWFG
-252 DREGQWLF
+252 DREGQWLY
-260 DRVRGIDGSPVE
+260 DRVRGIDSGAVE
-272 GREEQ
+272 GRGEQ
-277 KSMSREETFAADVSD
+277 KSMSREETFSADISD

-304 ARASSDLRSELLAA
+304 ARVASDLRAELLSA
-318 RTIRVKLKDADFTVR
+318 RTIRVKIKDADFTIR
-333 QASRTLPEA
+333 QAGRTLPEA

-348 IYGIA
+348 IYGVA
-353 RELLHTLRSRRRT
+353 RELLHSLRARRRT
-366 PARLIGVALSSLASN
+366 AARLIGVALSGLATN
-381 PAPPQLALF
+381 PEPPQLALF
-390 EERDAS
+390 VDATAS
-396 LETERDRTLARAVD
+396 LETERDRAVARTVD
-410 VVRKKFGQDSIG
+410 SVRRKFGQDAIG
-422 AAQLQRPDDH
+422 SAQLSKH
-432 DDE
+432 DDES

>member
-1 VIAGTLLRADDFPGL
+1 M
-16 RLYLSVVSAPARR
+16 PAAVPR

-50 AGKAPLLI
+50 AGKTPLLI
-58 VGGSRESRGVV
+58 VGGSPDSRGVV

-86 TAQALKLCPQ
+86 TSQALRLCPQ

-118 QKFTPVVEGASID
+118 QRFTPVVEGASID
-131 EWYLDMG
+131 EWYLDLA
-138 GTEQLYEGEPL
+138 GTERLYSDEPL
-149 ERTAHRIRSAARDA
+149 AMTARRIRRAVRDA
-163 TGLSISIGGGTNK
+163 TGLSVSIGGGTNK

-196 VHIVAPGDEA
+196 VYIVAPGQEA
-206 SFLKR
+206 RFLKR

-217 PMIGPKFQIRL
+217 PLVGPKFQARL

-235 VNDVLDHPL
+235 VNDVLAHEL

-252 DREGQWLF
+252 DSEGQWLWH
-260 DRVRGIDGSPVE
+260 RVRGVDSSPVE

-277 KSMSREETFAADVSD
+277 KSMSREETFAADTND
-292 DAALERELFALV
+292 DATLERELFALV
-304 ARASSDLRSELLAA
+304 ARAATDLRSELLSA
-318 RTIRVKLKDADFTVR
+318 RTIRVKLKDADFRIR

-348 IYGIA
+348 IYAIA
-353 RELLHTLRSRRRT
+353 RELLHTLRKRRRT
-366 PARLIGVALSSLASN
+366 PARLIGVALSSLATD

-390 EERDAS
+390 EERSPS
-396 LETERDRTLARAVD
+396 LETDRDRTISRAVD
-410 VVRKKFGQDSIG
+410 AVRTKFGVDAIG
-422 AAQLQRPDDH
+422 AAKLRRQ
-432 DDE
+432 DDEE

>member
-1 VIAGTLLRADDFPGL
+1 M
-16 RLYLSVVSAPARR
+16 SAPHRR

-36 AFYVAVARLVDPEG
+36 AFYVAVARLIDPEG
-50 AGKAPLLI
+50 AGKAALLI

-118 QKFTPVVEGASID
+118 QRFTPVVEGASID
-131 EWYLDMG
+131 EWYLDLG
-138 GTEQLYEGEPL
+138 GTERLYENEPL
-149 ERTAHRIRSAARDA
+149 ERTAHRVRDA
-163 TGLSISIGGGTNK
+163 VRAETGLSISIGGGTNK

-183 EVAKPKPDNDATG
+183 EVAKPKPDNNATG
-196 VHIVAPGDEA
+196 VHIVPPGAEA
-206 SFLKR
+206 TFLKR

-217 PMIGPKFQIRL
+217 PMVGPKFVTRL

-235 VNDVLDHPL
+235 VNDVLEHPL

-252 DREGQWLF
+252 DREAQWLY
-260 DRVRGIDGSPVE
+260 DRVRGIDSGHVE
-272 GREEQ
+272 GHGEQ
-277 KSMSREETFAADVSD
+277 KSMSREETFSADISD
-292 DAALERELFALV
+292 DAVLERELFALV
-304 ARASSDLRSELLAA
+304 ARVASDLRSELLSA
-318 RTIRVKLKDADFTVR
+318 RTIRVKIKDADFTIR
-333 QASRTLPEA
+333 QAGRTLPEA

-348 IYGIA
+348 IYGVA

-366 PARLIGVALSSLASN
+366 AARLIGISLSSLATS
-381 PAPPQLALF
+381 PEPPQLALF
-390 EERDAS
+390 DDRASS
-396 LETERDRTLARAVD
+396 LETERDRAVSRTVD
-410 VVRKKFGQDSIG
+410 SVRRKFGQDAIG
-422 AAQLQRPDDH
+422 SAQLSKH
-432 DDE
+432 DEED